1 VILVRVPDIFT
12 SGRQV
17 SRWKIVSA
25 SIAKGTTIQKGSV
38 YTALPVI
45 EGFFG
50 LGWTCF
56 PHNLAKRFIVR
67 KMRSLQR
74 PISG

>member
-17 SRWKIVSA
+17 SRWKIVFV
-25 SIAKGTTIQKGSV
+25 SIAKGTTIQKGSG

-50 LGWTCF
+50 LGLICF
-56 PHNLAKRFIVR
+56 PHNLARRFIAR